1 MLLTTQL
8 SAGTVPA
15 SYLLRHLFPVYT
27 CTSNGPLEKSLIFL
41 CSVLFVVFPCSPF
54 PFGDD
59 MDGKWLIVATGDNNN
74 CIRAKQTSKH
84 IHAKELGEKFK
95 CDTLTCWSPAWEGFG
110 NTKMKCKQLPT
121 SKPRLSWCFCG
132 AAWAETPRTC
142 SLPSLL
148 CLCQSSEATAQPG

>member
-1 MLLTTQL
+1 MVPSLGLEQKELVGTWSWCCKKHTKEPKVLLTMQL

-74 CIRAKQTSKH
+74 CITKSV
-84 IHAKELGEKFK
+84 
-95 CDTLTCWSPAWEGFG
+95 SP
-110 NTKMKCKQLPT
+110 N
-121 SKPRLSWCFCG
+121 
-132 AAWAETPRTC
+132 TPRPFN
-142 SLPSLL
+142 L
-148 CLCQSSEATAQPG
+148 